1 MSVCVPE
8 CPVSALKSMNLRK
21 SIVAETLQ
29 NLSQKAKLWHERI
42 DQIEAGQPLNRAE
55 LVADFGGLLDLCQN
69 LRDAILSEDSSAQ
82 WATKD
87 QLNALV
93 VRLDGVA
100 AKRARYLDLA
110 HSLSSGTVV
119 HHRERTRTE
128 RLQLRDAA
136 VAELMEISAQ
146 AMPPELP
153 GPSAEEWLQWAC
165 NLEDETNDPALVQ
178 LQKYFPRVDDFV
190 RQLDIKTWQMGVPA
204 TTQPGAAEK
213 ATAMPAAAAAVVAP
227 VEKSSGRGW
236 KQAREEKPV
245 ETPAAPV
252 FAMPVAEFAAEAPMA
267 SVVEE
272 IRAEAAP
279 ATPAVLDVSKYDWTP
294 KVTPITEPAAMG
306 SVTTRMEPEESP
318 SSVAVATEL
327 EEETPARHRVKAK
340 GGISFFPDEE
350 VECFSLY
357 LEKAKRESK
366 DERKVRALFAISH
379 WLNPIDQNP
388 VVHPKCGIR
397 SQVDYSGATDLVP
410 SSPAEVSKAI
420 ATHSNLL
427 LFTGGADLLRW
438 SLSQPPNGHFD
449 ALASVRRLSLE
460 HIRMWFHDL
469 YKIELAEPQLADIHR
484 LTSGIPLLVGEMHR
498 LIVHDADAP
507 PAWLG
512 FELWTTVLT
521 NFGNR
526 LPAIA
531 HELSTGSSSVRLT
544 AREIE
549 ILKMMVIV
557 SDDFATPETVVAGM
571 TTDWSEYRHS
581 EFLALGEQ
589 DAESVRLLQR
599 LGMLPTR
606 EGSSL
611 KPIQALVPL
620 EHGDA
625 LRQVVRYL

>member
-1 MSVCVPE
+1 
-8 CPVSALKSMNLRK
+8 MNTRK

-29 NLSQKAKLWHERI
+29 NLSQKAKLWHDRI
-42 DQIEAGQPLNRAE
+42 DLIEAGQPLNRAE
-55 LVADFGGLLDLCQN
+55 LVADFGGLMDLCQN

-82 WATKD
+82 WTTKD

-100 AKRARYLDLA
+100 AARARYLDLA
-110 HSLSSGTVV
+110 HALSSGTVV

-153 GPSAEEWLQWAC
+153 GPGAEAWLHWAC
-165 NLEDETNDPALVQ
+165 DLEDETNDPSLVQ
-178 LQKYFPRVDDFV
+178 LQRYFPRVDDFV
-190 RQLDIKTWQMGVPA
+190 RQLDIKTWQVGVPA
-204 TTQPGAAEK
+204 MTQ
-213 ATAMPAAAAAVVAP
+213 PAAAATAAPAATPAPAFAPAPAPAVQA
-227 VEKSSGRGW
+227 EKSSGRGG
-236 KQAREEKPV
+236 KQAREEKTV
-245 ETPAAPV
+245 EMPAAPV
-252 FAMPVAEFAAEAPMA
+252 FAMPAADFRAEAPTA

-279 ATPAVLDVSKYDWTP
+279 AMPATMDVSNFDWTP
-294 KVTPITEPAAMG
+294 KGTPMPEPAAVG
-306 SVTTRMEPEESP
+306 SVTTSMEAEASP
-318 SSVAVATEL
+318 SSVAVAAEA
-327 EEETPARHRVKAK
+327 EEETPVLHRVKAK
-340 GGISFFPDEE
+340 GGVSFFPDEE
-350 VECFSLY
+350 LECFSLY

-366 DERKVRALFAISH
+366 DDRKVRALFAISH

-397 SQVDYSGATDLVP
+397 SQVDYAGATDLMP
-410 SSPAEVSKAI
+410 SSPAEASKAI
-420 ATHSNLL
+420 QTHNNLL

-531 HELSTGSSSVRLT
+531 HELSAGSSSIRLT

-557 SDDFATPETVVAGM
+557 SDDFATPETVIAGM
-571 TTDWSEYRHS
+571 TTDWSDYRHA
-581 EFLALGEQ
+581 EFLALGQQ
-589 DAESVRLLQR
+589 DAESVGLLQR

-606 EGSSL
+606 DGSSST
-611 KPIQALVPL
+611 PIQALVPL